1 MAPGGNSLS
10 GRVRVSRRGFVK
22 GLGAAAAVFPGLTM
36 LPRWSLAED
45 DTAIY
50 AKAAIDWKQCAGQT
64 ITLAGAAHPWS
75 NAIASLLPNFTK
87 LTGINV
93 ITDFQM
99 ESTFL
104 GALPVRLARGGTTPD
119 VRRG

>member
-93 ITDFQM
+93 VTDLKAR
-99 ESTFL
+99 SW
-104 GALPVRLARGGTTPD
+104 APYRSSSPVAVARPTSSCS
-119 VRRG
+119 